1 MNNDIIEAFREYLL
15 INKGVRKNTLLAYI
29 KDIEQ
34 FSSFLNLSLLEV
46 QSEDII
52 NFLSSFKNKRTLNRK
67 LSSIRVFYN
76 FCKEVEF
83 RDYDVII
90 ESAKI
95 PKELPIY
102 LEYEEIK
109 RAVES
114 IGDSKFLD
122 IRDRAFILFL
132 YATGA
137 RVSEALLANRDDI
150 ENGWFKIR
158 YAKGE
163 KERIVPIAKRA
174 LNEIERYLLL
184 RDDKNEALWVNYK
197 KERLSRVSAFKITK
211 KYLGV
216 SPHILRH
223 SFATSLILG
232 GADLRVVQELL
243 GHSSMATTQI
253 YTHIQR
259 ENLKETLFK
268 YHPLK
273 DIK

>member
-1 MNNDIIEAFREYLL
+1 MNNNIIEAFREYLL

-34 FSSFLNLSLLEV
+34 FSSFLNLSLLEA

-253 YTHIQR
+253 YTHIQQ